1 MKISTVAHRNVICCS
16 NSDNLDQV
24 ARVMWERDI
33 GCLPVIDESGRLCG
47 IVTDRDVCMAAY
59 TQGAPLQAISVR
71 SAMAT
76 KVIACTLS
84 DDVQDVERAMSKQQ
98 IRRIPVVDDQ
108 GRPLA
113 IVSLNDLARAAAAG
127 NIPPAEIT
135 STLAAVAAPRRRTV
149 AAR

>member
-16 NSDNLDQV
+16 ISDNLDQV

-33 GCLPVIDESGRLCG
+33 GCMPVIDESGRLCG

-59 TQGAPLQAISVR
+59 TQGVALQAIPVR

-84 DDVQDVERAMSKQQ
+84 DDVHAVERAMSKQQ
-98 IRRIPVVDDQ
+98 IRRIPVVDDN

-113 IVSLNDLARAAAAG
+113 IVSINDLARAAAAG
-127 NIPPAEIT
+127 NLPAAEIT
-135 STLAAVAAPRRRTV
+135 STLAAVAAPHRRSF
-149 AAR
+149 